1 MNVHFRF
8 TRSLVVLLTVTS
20 LLGVQIR
27 LPAAGLVSSAKV
39 VDVVLSPDGT
49 LTGRVVDT
57 RNRPRGGTIVD
68 VKRGRRVVARARTDA
83 DGRYAITDLPGG
95 LYQFRVDD
103 SERLVRAWA
112 AGTAPRGADRQL
124 RVVADAPV
132 VRGQDEEPPT
142 EAPESTSG
150 DLFSS
155 PITSALLVFG
165 GIAGVILLIAELDDS
180 DPPPASP

>member
-1 MNVHFRF
+1 MNCQFNR
-8 TRSLVVLLTVTS
+8 RLVVLLMVTS
-20 LLGVQIR
+20 LLGVQVR

-49 LTGRVVDT
+49 LAGQVVDS

-68 VKRGRRVVARARTDA
+68 IHRGRRVVARTRTDA

-95 LYQFRVDD
+95 LYQFRVGD
-103 SERLVRAWA
+103 SQTLVRAWA
-112 AGTAPRGADRQL
+112 AGTAPRGADSLL

-132 VRGQDEEPPT
+132 VRGQQEDPPS
-142 EAPESTSG
+142 EKAESSPG
-150 DLFSS
+150 DLFAS
-155 PITSALLVFG
+155 PITSTLLVFA
-165 GIAGVILLIAELDDS
+165 GIAGVIFFIAELDDD